1 MHTVIEPKISYLG
14 TPVVLISSLN
24 EDGSPNLMPMAAAD
38 HELSG
43 VLQPRHTGAPIQTC
57 QRVLAPATQL

>member
-1 MHTVIEPKISYLG
+1 MHTVIEPKVFCLG
-14 TPVVLISSLN
+14 APVVLISNLN

-38 HELSG
+38 HALSG
-43 VLQPRHTGAPIQTC
+43 VLQSQHTGAPIETC